1 MSKKIRLTS
10 SKYCYEVR
18 NWVHSNGIA
27 DLHGVPRPEVDAL
40 IEAAQATTSEEE
52 RQELVKEVDMR
63 TMENHWWIWG
73 PKVGSYMAQ
82 QPWVIGFNGEVW
94 LSYMNRTILSRVWI
108 DRELKKAMGH

>member
-1 MSKKIRLTS
+1 M
-10 SKYCYEVR
+10 
-18 NWVHSNGIA
+18 
-27 DLHGVPRPEVDAL
+27 DAL

-73 PKVGSYMAQ
+73 PKVGSYMAH

-108 DRELKKAMGH
+108 DRELKEAMGH

>member
-73 PKVGSYMAQ
+73 PKVGSYMAH

-108 DRELKKAMGH
+108 DRELKEAMGH